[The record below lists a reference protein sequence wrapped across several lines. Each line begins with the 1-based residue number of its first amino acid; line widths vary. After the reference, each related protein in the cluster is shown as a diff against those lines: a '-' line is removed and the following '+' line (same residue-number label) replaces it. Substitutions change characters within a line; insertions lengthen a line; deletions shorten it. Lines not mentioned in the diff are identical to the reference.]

1 MKANRNTIREQNE
14 LIVLSAII
22 NHPYT
27 SRATISH
34 DSKLNKATVSEI
46 VKKLITENLVV
57 ELGTGISTSVGGRKP
72 VLLRINANAG
82 YAMSLAITQTKIASL
97 VCDLQGT
104 IIDQHVISR
113 KIEAGNVLDTV
124 EESVLYHKKKLRT
137 SLFGVVGIVLSIDGI
152 VHDDEIVFST
162 NKMLEHLTTQH
173 FDSLHIDSPIYMENK
188 DNLSALAESTFAA
201 SPWNIVS
208 VSLGETIGSGILI
221 DDHLYRGSNSFAGD
235 LGHVI
240 LYPFGKECRPVLR
253 GCLNQYCSTEALLAE
268 LRERKGDVS
277 LKLEDLIAL
286 YRKQDEDALAIIQ
299 TFTDHMSIAISNV
312 VSFLDP
318 EKIYLNG
325 QLFREIPEIVP
336 AIREQLDQMHTI
348 KVPLVL
354 STLGENAALL
364 GGIAFALQNFF
375 QIPGLHLHSG
385 E

>member
-46 VKKLITENLVV
+46 VKKLISENLVI
-57 ELGTGISTSVGGRKP
+57 ELGTGNSSAVGGRKP

-104 IIDQHVISR
+104 IIDQHVITR

-124 EESVLYHKKKLRT
+124 AESMLYHKKKLRPAI
-137 SLFGVVGIVLSIDGI
+137 FGLVGIVLAIDGI

-162 NKMLEHLTTQH
+162 NKMLEHLTIQH
-173 FDSLHIDSPIYMENK
+173 FESLQFDAPIYMENK
-188 DNLSALAESTFAA
+188 DNLSAIAESTFAA

-221 DDHLYRGSNSFAGD
+221 DDRLYRSPNSFAGD
-235 LGHVI
+235 LGHTI
-240 LYPFGKECRPVLR
+240 LYPFGKECRSGMR
-253 GCLNQYCSTEALLAE
+253 GCLNQYCSTEALLAD
-268 LRERKGDVS
+268 LRERKGDAS

-286 YRKQDEDALAIIQ
+286 YHKNDLDTVDIIQ

-312 VSFLDP
+312 VAFLDP

-325 QLFREIPEIVP
+325 QLFREIPEMVP

-348 KVPLVL
+348 KVPLAL
-354 STLGENAALL
+354 SSLGENAALL
-364 GGIAFALQNFF
+364 GGISLALQRFF
-375 QIPGLHLHSG
+375 QIPGLHLHT
-385 E
+385 EE